1 MDVVPRAGWTNVPAD
16 TSQMDYREGPA
27 HYVFYTH
34 TAETGTCQVTS
45 CCSQLLNIQHLHMNV
60 RRELCLGYLRN
71 FSAIQHTAFVSQ
83 YDTTTLHLLSS
94 FCSIVHVL
102 LRHLYNADL
111 NNES

>member
-60 RRELCLGYLRN
+60 RRELCLGHLRN
-71 FSAIQHTAFVSQ
+71 FSAIQHTALFHSMIQ
-83 YDTTTLHLLSS
+83 LLCT
-94 FCSIVHVL
+94 F
-102 LRHLYNADL
+102 
-111 NNES
+111 